1 MYIGEQLKH
10 VENNEHVIYQHIA
23 AGLHAIRVG
32 ATGTVR
38 TAMAV
43 SAFKPKI

>member
-10 VENNEHVIYQHIA
+10 VENIEHVIYQHI